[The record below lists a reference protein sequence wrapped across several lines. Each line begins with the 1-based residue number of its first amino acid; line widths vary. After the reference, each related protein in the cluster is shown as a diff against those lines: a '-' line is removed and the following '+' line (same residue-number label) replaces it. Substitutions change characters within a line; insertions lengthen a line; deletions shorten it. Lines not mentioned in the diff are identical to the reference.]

1 MKLQPIICMLSKDT
15 YKTVNTYATVEE
27 ASDDTLTSAED
38 IYYSLAHGCAIN
50 GYVWNRQFVPK
61 GVAKLTIAK
70 QSNRVFSNKKAVVK
84 YDKNGVE
91 LQVYESVSQATKLTG
106 ITNIDKAARGLL
118 TFAGGFMWAYKDS
131 NNEQK

>member
-15 YKTVNTYATVEE
+15 YKAVNTYATVEE
-27 ASDDTLTSAED
+27 ASDDTLTSVED

-50 GYVWNRQFVPK
+50 GYVWNRQYILK
-61 GVAKLTIAK
+61 GVAKHN
-70 QSNRVFSNKKAVVK
+70 NRRAPSNKKAVVM

-118 TFAGGFMWAYKDS
+118 AFAGGFMWAYK
-131 NNEQK
+131 NK

>member
-15 YKTVNTYATVEE
+15 YKTVNTYATIEE
-27 ASDDTLTSAED
+27 ASDDTLTSTED

-50 GYVWNRQFVPK
+50 GYVWNRQYVPK
-61 GVAKLTIAK
+61 GVAKLTITK

-91 LQVYESVSQATKLTG
+91 LQVYESVSQATG

-118 TFAGGFMWAYKDS
+118 TFAGGFM
-131 NNEQK
+131 